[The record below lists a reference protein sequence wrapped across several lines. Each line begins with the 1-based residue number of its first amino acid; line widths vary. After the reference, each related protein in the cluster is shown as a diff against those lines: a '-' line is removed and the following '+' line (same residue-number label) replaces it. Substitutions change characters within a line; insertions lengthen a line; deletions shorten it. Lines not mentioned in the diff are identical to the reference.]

1 MFAFIGSGK
10 AQYVKLA
17 GFDRSGACHLYR
29 HNNAITMLDNVA
41 DLRPI
46 QEMLGH
52 DSILTT

>member
-1 MFAFIGSGK
+1 M
-10 AQYVKLA
+10 KLA
-17 GFDRSGACHLYR
+17 GFDRTGACHLYR